1 MFLDNQGEIRN
12 LRITI
17 CCCQIY
23 LKSGSGSLGT
33 GHMWMCFGWCERLLG
48 CVFKVLVGG
57 TLNTVLF
64 CSGKLYPFQ
73 SPELLKSWSFSHLWR
88 APYRNFWTLL
98 GAIFWVWSYGHAWT
112 LPLPSQEI
120 VCYNCSQKTQGARYW
135 DESAGSRAGSQPSC
149 GVVSTLNIPVSC
161 LSVTRAPQR
170 QTSLRCFSS
179 CKIPLIAY
187 ILSSSCADHHHVNGN
202 WVRSK

>member
-33 GHMWMCFGWCERLLG
+33 GHMWMCFRWCERLLV

-73 SPELLKSWSFSHLWR
+73 SPELLKS
-88 APYRNFWTLL
+88 
-98 GAIFWVWSYGHAWT
+98 
-112 LPLPSQEI
+112 
-120 VCYNCSQKTQGARYW
+120 
-135 DESAGSRAGSQPSC
+135 
-149 GVVSTLNIPVSC
+149 
-161 LSVTRAPQR
+161 
-170 QTSLRCFSS
+170 
-179 CKIPLIAY
+179 
-187 ILSSSCADHHHVNGN
+187 
-202 WVRSK
+202 

>member
-33 GHMWMCFGWCERLLG
+33 GRTRMCFGWCERLLV

-64 CSGKLYPFQ
+64 CSGKLYLFQ
-73 SPELLKSWSFSHLWR
+73 SPELLKPWCFSHLLH
-88 APYRNFWTLL
+88 APYHHFWTLL
-98 GAIFWVWSYGHAWT
+98 GAIFWVWSYGHART
-112 LPLPSQEI
+112 LPLPSWEI
-120 VCYNCSQKTQGARYW
+120 VCYNYSQDPGSMILRQVGRQQGREPAELRGGLNTQYSSLLP
-135 DESAGSRAGSQPSC
+135 ECNQSPSETNQPE
-149 GVVSTLNIPVSC
+149 VLQQ
-161 LSVTRAPQR
+161 L
-170 QTSLRCFSS
+170 
-179 CKIPLIAY
+179 
-187 ILSSSCADHHHVNGN
+187 
-202 WVRSK
+202 